1 MKCAAAGLVTLT
13 ATTMTSAEPF
23 LSDTIAIST
32 KDRIVA
38 SGKIDHFDRSS
49 LFDYSDG
56 GADMY
61 LDGGMVA
68 CLVRQYAFRGSIH
81 GSVEIA
87 AYNMKTPLRA
97 TGLFRTIA
105 EDLSVTTTDNVQT
118 VSDVR
123 RTVFRKNQWLMDIVD
138 KSDTEVP
145 PGTLVRTALALAAQL
160 PDNPG
165 RLSEFAL
172 LPQQNKTVGSERYY
186 YRNFLSRSYLPCAL
200 AARYTVDAVP
210 CTLFVSDADSIPV
223 SRKSMGK
230 LAESFSTVPIADTL
244 FTPTLVAVL
253 KGVHV
258 VGVVGQIGR
267 TSALALIKECL
278 LLLK

>member
-1 MKCAAAGLVTLT
+1 MAGLAALVA
-13 ATTMTSAEPF
+13 ATVTSAGTI
-23 LSDTIAIST
+23 LSDTITIST

-38 SGKIDHFDRSS
+38 SGKMDHFDRST

-61 LDGGMVA
+61 LDAGMVE
-68 CLVRQYAFRGSIH
+68 CLVRQYAFRGSTK

-87 AYNMKTPLRA
+87 AYDMKTPLRA
-97 TGLFRTIA
+97 TGLFQTIA
-105 EDLSVTTTDNVQT
+105 EDLSVTTNNNVQT

-123 RTVFRKNQWLMDIVD
+123 RTVFHKDLWVMDIID
-138 KSDTEVP
+138 KSDPAAP
-145 PGTLVRTALALAAQL
+145 PETLVKTALALASQL
-160 PDNPG
+160 PGNPG
-165 RLSEFAL
+165 RPSEFAL

-210 CTLFVSDADSIPV
+210 CTLFVSDADSVPA
-223 SRKSMGK
+223 SRRSMGK

-258 VGVVGQIGR
+258 VGVVGGIGK
-267 TSALALIKECL
+267 TSALALIKGCL
-278 LLLK
+278 ALLK